1 MIACVFLTMIYY
13 EYSLIRKEKPMQEIV
28 TQLRAQEN
36 FLEVDEISEHFI
48 KAIVAT
54 EDRRFY
60 NRSGF
65 DIRAFLRAITTN
77 IKEGELV
84 QGGST
89 IPQQVGK
96 LLYFDHIQTLKEKV
110 IQVYIMYDL
119 ESLYSKD
126 EILELYVN
134 SIYFGSGYTGIKKA
148 SEGYF
153 HTSAHDLSPAQGSLL
168 AGVVA
173 APSAYDPS
181 VNFDLAKQRQMAVL
195 ISLRDVYNYTQAQID
210 EIYQTEVVIY

>member
-13 EYSLIRKEKPMQEIV
+13 EYSLMRKEKPMQEIV

-134 SIYFGSGYTGIKKA
+134 SIYFGSGYTGIKNA